1 MALSSVTSSKDQ
13 DFGVSYIDVAES
25 EKRLV
30 RVTTNTYKTTASTYI
45 NIKLFKR
52 KDDQSDFRL
61 QQRVG
66 LTVKEFQ
73 DLVANVENIS
83 VGPTTMEMSNEIK
96 NVKRDGQCG
105 KKGTEA
111 KKAKVA
117 RVED

>member
-1 MALSSVTSSKDQ
+1 MALSSVTSTKDQ
-13 DFGVSYIDVAES
+13 DFGDSHIDVAES

-30 RVTTNTYKTTASTYI
+30 RVTTNTYKNTASTYV

-52 KDDQSDFRL
+52 SDDQSDFRL

-83 VGPTTMEMSNEIK
+83 VGPTTMELSNENK

-105 KKGTEA
+105 KKATDA
-111 KKAKVA
+111 KKAKYA
-117 RVED
+117 KTED

>member
-1 MALSSVTSSKDQ
+1 M
-13 DFGVSYIDVAES
+13 AES

-30 RVTTNTYKTTASTYI
+30 RVTCNTYKNTASTYV

-83 VGPTTMEMSNEIK
+83 VDPTSMEKSNENK
-96 NVKRDGQCG
+96 NVKRDGQCS
-105 KKGTEA
+105 KKATEA
-111 KKAKVA
+111 KKAKFA
-117 RVED
+117 KTED

>member
-13 DFGVSYIDVAES
+13 DFGDSYIDVAES

-30 RVTTNTYKTTASTYI
+30 RVTTNTYKNTASTYI

-52 KDDQSDFRL
+52 KDEQSDFRV

-73 DLVANVENIS
+73 ELVANVENIS

-105 KKGTEA
+105 KKGTMA
-111 KKAKVA
+111 TKAKVA